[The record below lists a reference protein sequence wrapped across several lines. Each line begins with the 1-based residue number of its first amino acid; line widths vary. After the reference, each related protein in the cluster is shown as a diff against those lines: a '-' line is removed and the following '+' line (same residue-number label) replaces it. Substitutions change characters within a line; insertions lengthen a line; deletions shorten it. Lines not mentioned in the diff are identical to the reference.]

1 MSNIYIPG
9 QGEKSFDELRID
21 RAVREYDERLFFA
34 RNADTRDWCVY
45 IMMPRPEPPYPVI
58 GFGRELP
65 PVDEVMRLIYRS
77 DTKRH
82 GWQIYDEI
90 VQSQEDYKKQFRVA
104 ADEATEESA
113 EVVEHFLRRH
123 GKSPVIK
130 EFISHDVPKGG
141 EASDA
146 GRVV

>member
-1 MSNIYIPG
+1 MSSIFIPG
-9 QGEKSFDELRID
+9 MGEKSFDELRID

-34 RNADTRDWCVY
+34 RNADTRDWCVF
-45 IMMPRPEPPYPVI
+45 ITMPRPEPPYPVI

-65 PVDEVMRLIYRS
+65 PVDEVMRLVHRS

-90 VQSQEDYKKQFRVA
+90 IKSQEEYKKQFRVA

-113 EVVEHFLRRH
+113 EVVEHFLRQH

-146 GRVV
+146 G

>member
-1 MSNIYIPG
+1 MSSIFIPG

-34 RNADTRDWCVY
+34 RNADTRDWCVF
-45 IMMPRPEPPYPVI
+45 ITMPRPEPPYPVI

-65 PVDEVMRLIYRS
+65 PVDEVMRLIHRS

-113 EVVEHFLRRH
+113 EVVEHFLRQH

-146 GRVV
+146 G

>member
-1 MSNIYIPG
+1 MSSIFIPG
-9 QGEKSFDELRID
+9 QGTKSFDELRID

-34 RNADTRDWCVY
+34 RNDDTRDWCVF
-45 IMMPRPEPPYPVI
+45 ITMPRPEPPYPVI
-58 GFGRELP
+58 GFGSELP
-65 PVDEVMRLIYRS
+65 PVEEVMRLVRRS

-82 GWQIYDEI
+82 GWKIYDEI
-90 VQSQEDYKKQFRVA
+90 VQSQEDFKKQFRVK

-113 EVVEHFLRRH
+113 EVVEHFLRQH

-146 GRVV
+146 G

>member
-1 MSNIYIPG
+1 MSSIYIPG
-9 QGEKSFDELRID
+9 HGELSFDEYRID

-34 RNADTRDWCVY
+34 RNNDTWDWCVFVR
-45 IMMPRPEPPYPVI
+45 MPGSEPAYPVI

-65 PVDEVMRLIYRS
+65 PLDEVMRLVYRS

-90 VQSQEDYKKQFRVA
+90 VASQEAYKKKFRDK

-113 EVVEHFLRRH
+113 EIVEHFLRKH
-123 GKSPVIK
+123 GKSPVVKVFMNDK
-130 EFISHDVPKGG
+130 EG
-141 EASDA
+141 
-146 GRVV
+146 VVTGDS

>member
-1 MSNIYIPG
+1 MSSIFIPG
-9 QGEKSFDELRID
+9 QGTKSFDELRID

-34 RNADTRDWCVY
+34 RNDDTRDWCVF

-58 GFGRELP
+58 GFGSELP
-65 PVDEVMRLIYRS
+65 PVDEVMRLVRRS

-82 GWQIYDEI
+82 GWKIYDEI
-90 VQSQEDYKKQFRVA
+90 IKSQEDFKKQFRVK

-113 EVVEHFLRRH
+113 EVVEHFLRQH

-146 GRVV
+146 G

>member
-1 MSNIYIPG
+1 MSGIYIPG
-9 QGEKSFDELRID
+9 HGEMSFDEIRID

-34 RNADTRDWCVY
+34 RNADTWDWCVF
-45 IMMPRPEPPYPVI
+45 IKMPRPEPAYPVI

-65 PVDEVMRLIYRS
+65 PVDEVMRLVHRS

-82 GWQIYDEI
+82 GWAIYDEI
-90 VQSQEDYKKQFRVA
+90 VKSQEDYKKTFRDK
-104 ADEATEESA
+104 ADDASEESA
-113 EVVEHFLRRH
+113 EVVEHFLRQH

-130 EFISHDVPKGG
+130 EFISHDIPKGG

-146 GRVV
+146 

>member
-1 MSNIYIPG
+1 MSSIFIPG

-34 RNADTRDWCVY
+34 RNADTHDWCVF

-65 PVDEVMRLIYRS
+65 PVDEVMRLVHRS

-90 VQSQEDYKKQFRVA
+90 IKSQEDYKKQFRDA

-113 EVVEHFLRRH
+113 EVVEHFLRQH

-146 GRVV
+146 G